1 MTSEEESKRCDQW
14 LTEEDTWLVIGR
26 RKEETS
32 GAKKNRGR
40 EEEKVWLVENKRRD
54 GVGVVKIKYVVSGE

>member
-14 LTEEDTWLVIGR
+14 LAEEDTWPVIRR

-40 EEEKVWLVENKRRD
+40 GEEKVWLVDNKRRD
-54 GVGVVKIKYVVSGE
+54 GVGGV